1 MKNLF
6 KIISL
11 ILVLHSFSFAV
22 TREEIDMFI
31 KLTKNDPIAKQGF
44 ICIGEAAINPKT
56 GNAQECIKSAK
67 MLEELGS
74 KNQLTVDQKG
84 SIGSALSNAGVIY
97 GAHNNYEQAVK
108 MYQKAI
114 NGGYCESGET
124 CGAKI
129 HLGILYYEGHGV
141 TKNHV
146 KAYELFK
153 DAAKNNNPDA
163 QQALETLCRVSP
175 WACK

>member
-74 KNQLTVDQKG
+74 KNQLTVDH
-84 SIGSALSNAGVIY
+84 IGSALSFL
-97 GAHNNYEQAVK
+97 ER
-108 MYQKAI
+108 
-114 NGGYCESGET
+114 
-124 CGAKI
+124 
-129 HLGILYYEGHGV
+129 
-141 TKNHV
+141 
-146 KAYELFK
+146 AYSQLK
-153 DAAKNNNPDA
+153 SWSKGS
-163 QQALETLCRVSP
+163 L
-175 WACK
+175 